1 MIILACSNEKV
12 LTRWKTALQNVE
24 DAAVATD
31 VGSLLGYIDQH
42 PEHVIVLHYSLD
54 GLGGLE
60 GITKLCSD
68 NPTGRFLVLEDVPND
83 THGIELV
90 KSGALGYG
98 NTYLDPSVLIEAIKV
113 IEMGEIWIS
122 KRLIQWLVNNC
133 RNAGLNNNDNPDA
146 LFKQLTISELR
157 ILNYIQEGDSNKVI
171 AKKLNISDRTVK
183 AHLTSIFRKTG
194 VKDRLHLALL
204 GYRKSSG

>member
-1 MIILACSNEKV
+1 MIILACSNKKI
-12 LTRWKTALQNVE
+12 LSRWRTALRSIDE
-24 DAAVATD
+24 AVVSTD
-31 VGSLLGYIDQH
+31 VGSLLGYINEY

-68 NPTGRFLVLEDVPND
+68 IPTGRFLILEDVPD
-83 THGIELV
+83 DMHGIELV
-90 KSGALGYG
+90 RSGALGYG
-98 NTYLDPSVLIEAIKV
+98 NTYLDPSVMIEAIKV
-113 IEMGEIWIS
+113 IERGEIWVS

-133 RNAGLNNNDNPDA
+133 PNMGLNNNDNADA
-146 LFKQLTISELR
+146 PFKQLTISELK
-157 ILNYIQEGDSNKVI
+157 ILNYIKEGDSNKVI
-171 AKKLNISDRTVK
+171 ANKLNISDRTVK

-204 GYRKSSG
+204 GSRKSSG